1 MLDALSVL
9 TVIVGL
15 AFLALMARYVLT
27 GDLNKEL
34 LTVLSS
40 LLGALITALSTR
52 KKERPPTTPPR
63 DTSQGGENHDA

>member
-52 KKERPPTTPPR
+52 KKERHPNPPR
-63 DTSQGGENHDA
+63 DSSQGGENHDA

>member
-1 MLDALSVL
+1 MIDALSVL

-15 AFLALMARYVLT
+15 AFLALMVRYALT

-52 KKERPPTTPPR
+52 KKERSPADPPR
-63 DTSQGGENHDA
+63 DTPGGENHDA

>member
-27 GDLNKEL
+27 GELNKEL

-40 LLGALITALSTR
+40 LLGALITALGTR
-52 KKERPPTTPPR
+52 KKERPQGNPPR
-63 DTSQGGENHDA
+63 DGSQGGENDDP